1 MRTKERAVRFD
12 RTARSYSMFRRHSA
26 QPPDPPDRDRAA
38 TPAPDAEP
46 RLEPARAATP
56 PERDAPLDRVGA
68 ARDDEPEPADEP
80 ARAAAPPL
88 DLAGGLTRVGV
99 ELRGTA
105 RAAAPPL
112 DLAGG
117 LTRVGVE
124 LRGTARAA
132 APPLDLAG
140 GLTRVS
146 VELRG
151 TARAAAPPFDL
162 VGGLTRVSVEL
173 RGTARAEPDEPLDGT
188 AREGACDVDGTVRDE
203 MPDDDRVRAGGAT
216 TSDARVDGTARVFG
230 FDERVAIP
238 ERVVAPDL
246 DVAGGLVVVA
256 APGKACCRIVV
267 DRSGDRVETPLLVLA
282 SGTMRVSAFD
292 WPMPRRTAPDSER
305 DGVASVPDRTTALR
319 SGRCTPVFCG
329 VLVTTGARD
338 GCACC
343 RIR

>member
-80 ARAAAPPL
+80 
-88 DLAGGLTRVGV
+88 
-99 ELRGTA
+99 A

>member
-117 LTRVGVE
+117 LTRV
-124 LRGTARAA
+124 
-132 APPLDLAG
+132 
-140 GLTRVS
+140 S

-173 RGTARAEPDEPLDGT
+173 RGTARAEPAEPLDGT

-319 SGRCTPVFCG
+319 SGRWTPVFCG
-329 VLVTTGARD
+329 VLVMTGARD

>member
-1 MRTKERAVRFD
+1 
-12 RTARSYSMFRRHSA
+12 
-26 QPPDPPDRDRAA
+26 
-38 TPAPDAEP
+38 
-46 RLEPARAATP
+46 
-56 PERDAPLDRVGA
+56 
-68 ARDDEPEPADEP
+68 
-80 ARAAAPPL
+80 
-88 DLAGGLTRVGV
+88 
-99 ELRGTA
+99 
-105 RAAAPPL
+105 
-112 DLAGG
+112 
-117 LTRVGVE
+117 
-124 LRGTARAA
+124 
-132 APPLDLAG
+132 
-140 GLTRVS
+140 
-146 VELRG
+146 
-151 TARAAAPPFDL
+151 
-162 VGGLTRVSVEL
+162 
-173 RGTARAEPDEPLDGT
+173 
-188 AREGACDVDGTVRDE
+188 

-282 SGTMRVSAFD
+282 SGTMRVPAFD

>member
-80 ARAAAPPL
+80 
-88 DLAGGLTRVGV
+88 
-99 ELRGTA
+99 A

-238 ERVVAPDL
+238 ERIVAPDL

>member
-1 MRTKERAVRFD
+1 L
-12 RTARSYSMFRRHSA
+12 FRRHSA

-38 TPAPDAEP
+38 PPADP

-56 PERDAPLDRVGA
+56 PERDAPLERVGA
-68 ARDDEPEPADEP
+68 AREDEPEPADEP
-80 ARAAAPPL
+80 ARAAAPPF
-88 DLAGGLTRVGV
+88 DLGGLTRVGV

-124 LRGTARAA
+124 L
-132 APPLDLAG
+132 P
-140 GLTRVS
+140 
-146 VELRG
+146 
-151 TARAAAPPFDL
+151 
-162 VGGLTRVSVEL
+162 
-173 RGTARAEPDEPLDGT
+173 GTARAEPDEPLDGT
-188 AREGACDVDGTVRDE
+188 AREGARDVDGTVRDE
-203 MPDDDRVRAGGAT
+203 TPDDDRVRAGGAT
-216 TSDARVDGTARVFG
+216 TSDARVDGTTRVFG
-230 FDERVAIP
+230 LDERVAIP

-246 DVAGGLVVVA
+246 DVAGGLVLEPA
-256 APGKACCRIVV
+256 GRACCRIAV

-282 SGTMRVSAFD
+282 SGTMRVSTFD

-319 SGRCTPVFCG
+319 SGRWTPVFCG
-329 VLVTTGARD
+329 VLVMTGARD